1 MNRKSKLLILL
12 LLLLGLAL
20 AYAWGNW
27 PRRQHV
33 SPSQPV
39 GEAVRPADAQS
50 PGQQPA
56 ERVPLELLEP
66 PAAPEKPV
74 TRNIFAPLFT
84 PAKAVTRADRVTSR
98 QARQKPPR
106 RQPTAPVVAAPA
118 ARPVF
123 QGLLQHAEGA
133 KAFLEVAGEV
143 FVVGP
148 GERFGKAQEYRL
160 LELDAGGL
168 RIAGAENNGIIFL
181 PIEEQP
187 VSVTG
192 RSGSGESFRAR
203 ERQVA
208 APAVEGRTSAGPA
221 ASERMVPADES
232 VEE

>member
-39 GEAVRPADAQS
+39 GKAVRPADAPP

-66 PAAPEKPV
+66 PEAPEKPV

-84 PAKAVTRADRVTSR
+84 PAKAVTRTDRAPSR

-106 RQPTAPVVAAPA
+106 RQPAAPA
-118 ARPVF
+118 VTVPRPVF
-123 QGLLQHAEGA
+123 LGLLQHAEGA

-148 GERFGKAQEYRL
+148 GERFGKAREYQL

-168 RIAGAENNGIIFL
+168 RIAGAESNGSIFL

-192 RSGSGESFRAR
+192 RSGSGASFRAR

-208 APAVEGRTSAGPA
+208 APAVEERTSAGPA